1 MNPLFLKKV
10 DGMIGSVLA
19 RLCPRP
25 TQPKRSPLSVS
36 SLLLIRPGGIGDAVL
51 LIPAIR
57 SLKKHFPDCEV
68 TVLAERRNGSA
79 FALCPDVRQ
88 VLLYDR
94 PKQLLSAMRQRFDV
108 VIDTEQWYRLSAVV
122 ARFVR
127 SDLKIGFA
135 TNERKRLFSTAVS
148 YAHQDYEAASFIRL
162 LEPLGM
168 QAREIQYPFIEV
180 PELVTNQ
187 ADKKLGTLGGQP
199 FVSLF
204 PGASIPERR
213 WGIERFQRLAIL
225 LNQQGLPVV
234 VVGGG
239 QDREAGEGILVNCHG
254 INLAGKTSLA
264 ETAAV
269 LQRSRLL
276 VSGDSGVLHLA
287 VGLDVPTV
295 SLFGPGIA
303 AKWAPR
309 GEKHIVL
316 NKNLPCSPCTRF
328 GYTPPCPERARCLQ
342 EISVDEV
349 ADAVATLLER
359 TRCNVGEGPNH
370 CK

>member
-1 MNPLFLKKV
+1 MALGP
-10 DGMIGSVLA
+10 VLV
-19 RLCPRP
+19 RFWPYQTR
-25 TQPKRSPLSVS
+25 RGHLSGPAP

-51 LIPAIR
+51 LVPAIR
-57 SLKKHFPDCEV
+57 EFKTKFPDSEV
-68 TVLAERRNGSA
+68 TVLAERRNGSV
-79 FALCPDVRQ
+79 FSLCSYVSK
-88 VLLYDR
+88 VLFYDR
-94 PKQLLSAMRQRFDV
+94 PAQLLAAMSRRYDL
-108 VIDTEQWYRLSAVV
+108 VIDTEQWHRLSAVV
-122 ARFVR
+122 ARTVR

-135 TNERKRLFSTAVS
+135 TNERQRLFNATIA
-148 YAHQDYEAASFIRL
+148 YGHEDYEVDSFLRL
-162 LEPLGM
+162 LEPVELKCPKVCF
-168 QAREIQYPFIEV
+168 PFLTV
-180 PELVTNQ
+180 PESAKRL
-187 ADKKLGTLGGQP
+187 AERKLEFLAGQR
-199 FVSLF
+199 FVAFF

-213 WGIERFQRLAIL
+213 WGPEKFHQLAIW
-225 LNQQGLPVV
+225 LNGLGLQVV

-239 QDREAGEGILVNCHG
+239 QDRVSGESILCGDQG

-309 GEKHIVL
+309 GKKHIVL

-328 GYTPPCPERARCLQ
+328 GYTPPCPDGGRCIQ

-349 ADAVATLLER
+349 AEAVAVLLSAD
-359 TRCNVGEGPNH
+359 N
-370 CK
+370 